1 MLVHCTSVP
10 IKDMRGRMKAEL
22 DIYALPEFEKVA
34 KKIWPHQP
42 VASICRDIAQNFYKA
57 IPLGK
62 GLYKLRLPIEGKGK
76 SGGARIIF
84 LAITKDREILLLTA
98 FKKAEKENL
107 TKKQLDELAEIGK
120 AILEDGDWKWTKKFS
135 SH

>member
-1 MLVHCTSVP
+1 ME
-10 IKDMRGRMKAEL
+10 AEL
-22 DIYALPEFEKVA
+22 DIYPLPEFEKVA
-34 KKIWPHQP
+34 KKIWPHKP
-42 VASICRDIAQNFYKA
+42 VASLCRDIAKNFYKA

-98 FKKAEKENL
+98 FKKADKENL

-120 AILEDGDWKWTKKFS
+120 AILEDGDWKWIKKFS